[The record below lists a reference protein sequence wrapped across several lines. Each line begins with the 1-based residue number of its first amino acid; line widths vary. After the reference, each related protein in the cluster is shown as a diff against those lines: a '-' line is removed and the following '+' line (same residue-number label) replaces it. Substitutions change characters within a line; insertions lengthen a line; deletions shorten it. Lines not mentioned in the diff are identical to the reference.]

1 MSFSSLNSGGPGI
14 QIGGAN
20 DEEEF
25 CPILPPP
32 CGNERPSVQ
41 GPRDSAE
48 TNPETDD
55 ANVAKRPIQRSQSE
69 QNAESLSQ
77 AKKSLFKVHSVVEYR
92 SSSGNYSKKFS
103 LPSNLINI
111 KKIHLNYNYQVKKY
125 YVKICQ
131 V

>member
-1 MSFSSLNSGGPGI
+1 MSFPSLNSGGVGI

-41 GPRDSAE
+41 GSRDSEE

-55 ANVAKRPIQRSQSE
+55 DAHETNKRPIQRSQSE
-69 QNAESLSQ
+69 HNAESLSK
-77 AKKSLFKVHSVVEYR
+77 AKKSLLKVHSVVEYGP
-92 SSSGNYSKKFS
+92 SSRNYSKKFS
-103 LPSNLINI
+103 LTSNLIYI
-111 KKIHLNYNYQVKKY
+111 KKIHLK
-125 YVKICQ
+125 
-131 V
+131 

>member
-32 CGNERPSVQ
+32 CGNERPSLQ

-48 TNPETDD
+48 TNPDTHD
-55 ANVAKRPIQRSQSE
+55 AREASKHPIQRSQSE

-111 KKIHLNYNYQVKKY
+111 KKIHLN
-125 YVKICQ
+125 
-131 V
+131 

>member
-1 MSFSSLNSGGPGI
+1 MSFSSLNSTSGPGI

-32 CGNERPSVQ
+32 CGNERPSLQ

-48 TNPETDD
+48 TNPDTHD
-55 ANVAKRPIQRSQSE
+55 AREASKHPIQRSQSE

-77 AKKSLFKVHSVVEYR
+77 AKKSLLKVYSVVEYGP
-92 SSSGNYSKKFS
+92 SSGNYSKKFS

-111 KKIHLNYNYQVKKY
+111 KKILLKY
-125 YVKICQ
+125 TRANVFM
-131 V
+131 

>member
-14 QIGGAN
+14 QIGAAN
-20 DEEEF
+20 NEQEF

-55 ANVAKRPIQRSQSE
+55 AREANKRPVQRSQSE
-69 QNAESLSQ
+69 HNADSLSQ
-77 AKKSLFKVHSVVEYR
+77 AKKSVFKVHGVVEHR
-92 SSSGNYSKKFS
+92 SLSGNYSKKFS

-111 KKIHLNYNYQVKKY
+111 KKILLKY
-125 YVKICQ
+125 TRANVFM
-131 V
+131 

>member
-1 MSFSSLNSGGPGI
+1 MSFSSLNSTSGGPGI
-14 QIGGAN
+14 QIGGGN

-32 CGNERPSVQ
+32 CGNERPSLQ

-48 TNPETDD
+48 TNPDTDD
-55 ANVAKRPIQRSQSE
+55 AREASKRPVQRSQSE

-111 KKIHLNYNYQVKKY
+111 KKIFLKY
-125 YVKICQ
+125 TRANVFM
-131 V
+131 

>member
-25 CPILPPP
+25 RPILPPP

-41 GPRDSAE
+41 GPRDSEE

-55 ANVAKRPIQRSQSE
+55 AHEANKRPIQRSQSE

-77 AKKSLFKVHSVVEYR
+77 AKKSLLKVYSVVEYGP
-92 SSSGNYSKKFS
+92 SSGNYSKKFS
-103 LPSNLINI
+103 LPSNLINV
-111 KKIHLNYNYQVKKY
+111 KKIHLN
-125 YVKICQ
+125 
-131 V
+131 

>member
-25 CPILPPP
+25 RPILPPP

-41 GPRDSAE
+41 HVGMKDLLYKGPRDSEE

-55 ANVAKRPIQRSQSE
+55 AHEANKRPIQRSQSE

-77 AKKSLFKVHSVVEYR
+77 AKKSLLKVYSVVEYGP
-92 SSSGNYSKKFS
+92 SSGNYSKKFN
-103 LPSNLINI
+103 LPSNLINV
-111 KKIHLNYNYQVKKY
+111 KKIHLN
-125 YVKICQ
+125 
-131 V
+131 

>member
-14 QIGGAN
+14 QSGGAN

-25 CPILPPP
+25 RPILPPP

-41 GPRDSAE
+41 GPRDSEE

-55 ANVAKRPIQRSQSE
+55 AHEANKRPIQRSQSE

-77 AKKSLFKVHSVVEYR
+77 AKKSLLKVYSVVEYGP
-92 SSSGNYSKKFS
+92 SSGNYSKKFS
-103 LPSNLINI
+103 LPSNLINV
-111 KKIHLNYNYQVKKY
+111 KKIHLN
-125 YVKICQ
+125 
-131 V
+131 